1 MPAFCMISSK
11 INSDSPAG
19 REQAVLFS
27 SLPIAGGSYCES
39 HVSSSEIRQQWQ
51 VLLETLSRKGPDTLA
66 RYHDRAIR
74 MRQGDGAVINPFDE
88 LDKQPN
94 AWNLDLLP
102 VILTSREWEGIERG
116 IVQRAHLL
124 ELLLAD
130 IYGAQETAKK
140 KLLPPELVFANPHFI
155 HSCHGLHPLGGRF
168 LTCYGVDMYRDVD
181 GTFKVFRD
189 YTDFPTGLG
198 YALEN
203 RIVLS
208 RLFAD
213 FYPKKNI
220 QRLAPFF
227 KTFHQALVERLSLSE
242 NDPGICL
249 LSPGP
254 NDSLYFEQV
263 LLSRY
268 LGYPLVEGQDL
279 TVRDGRLFLKKL
291 GGLERVEALFRYIP
305 DSTSDPFA
313 LHNSGDTG
321 VAGLIQVCREQ
332 NIEVINP
339 LGSGFAQSPGLAA
352 FLPELC
358 RHLLN
363 QELLLA
369 NHPVYWCG
377 EKQGLDYAV
386 AHPHGVSALASHQA
400 GEDLE
405 TPAGSVDRLN
415 RHSRHFFAS
424 PGISPSTAPAWKGTY
439 ATSQYILYRFYA
451 CATSEGFTVLPGG
464 LALTAE
470 SQGALVSDR
479 PAEQSSKDIW
489 VFSEKV
495 VEPVSLMQ
503 DMHAIPEFKR
513 HSDLPSRVADNL
525 LWLGRY
531 LERAEGMIRLLR
543 TVYRRLSGEDRFEDI
558 PELRFLVVLLKGK
571 GILPKSCEKDNN
583 FLISYDLFS
592 CLYQAVRGESEA
604 ETLITILKRVLQ
616 TAWNVRNRFSLDSLK
631 MVNMLESLV
640 RRESADPLEDLDMIM
655 LTLSGFS
662 GLAMESMTRGL
673 GWRFMDLGRRIE
685 RAANQVT
692 LINSSLSQICLE
704 PETSLPTLLEVSDS
718 FMTYRDRYRSSFQL
732 APVLDLLLADETNPK
747 SVAFQLKKIADHVEY
762 LPQQNERRFATPEE
776 RLALEMLTG
785 IRLVDLSQVSCGR
798 KKTGK
803 TELSDFLSSLEEK
816 LGLFS
821 QHVTA
826 HYLSRIPT
834 IPHYG
839 SLQETPQV

>member
-1 MPAFCMISSK
+1 MTRSK
-11 INSDSPAG
+11 MHSKSAASH
-19 REQAVLFS
+19 EQAALFS
-27 SLPIAGGSYCES
+27 SFSVSENSYCES
-39 HVSSSEIRQQWQ
+39 HISSSEARGHWQ
-51 VLLETLSRKGPDTLA
+51 VLINSLSCKDSDTLS
-66 RYHDRAIR
+66 RYHDRAMR
-74 MRQGDGAVINPFDE
+74 MRQEDGAVINPFDE

-94 AWNLDLLP
+94 SWSLDILP
-102 VILTSREWEGIERG
+102 VLLTSKEWEDIELG
-116 IVQRAHLL
+116 IVQRARLL
-124 ELLLAD
+124 ENLLAD
-130 IYGAQETAKK
+130 VYGVQETAKK
-140 KLLPPELVFANPHFI
+140 RLLPAEMVFANPHFL
-155 HSCHGLHPLGGRF
+155 HSCHGIQPLGGRF
-168 LTCYGVDMYRDVD
+168 LTFYGVDMYRDVN

-189 YTDFPTGLG
+189 YTDLPTGLG

-227 KTFHQALVERLSLSE
+227 KTFHQALIERLSLSK

-249 LSPGP
+249 LTSGPGNP
-254 NDSLYFEQV
+254 LYFEQV

-279 TVRDGRLFLKKL
+279 TVRDAQLFLKKL
-291 GGLERVEALFRYIP
+291 GGLERVEALFRHISDRES
-305 DSTSDPFA
+305 DSFA
-313 LHNSGDTG
+313 LHNSADTG

-352 FLPELC
+352 FLPDLC
-358 RHLLN
+358 RHLLG
-363 QELLLA
+363 QELKLA
-369 NHPVYWCG
+369 NHPSYWCG
-377 EKQGLDYAV
+377 DKYGLEYAL
-386 AHPHGVSALASHQA
+386 AHPDHVSDLAPHQFFEEGKA
-400 GEDLE
+400 V
-405 TPAGSVDRLN
+405 SVSGDQLS
-415 RHSRHFFAS
+415 RHPRHFFAS
-424 PGISPSTAPAWKGTY
+424 PEISPSTAPVWKGDSS
-439 ATSQYILYRFYA
+439 ASQYILYRFYA
-451 CATSEGFTVLPGG
+451 CATADGFAVLPGG

-470 SQGALVSDR
+470 SLESLVGNN

-489 VFSEKV
+489 VFSDKV

-503 DMHAIPEFKR
+503 GMQTIPEFKR

-543 TVYRRLSGEDRFEDI
+543 TVYRRVSGEDRFEDI
-558 PELRFLVVLLKGK
+558 PELPFLVVLLKQK
-571 GILPKSCEKDNN
+571 GILPESPEEDTNQLLS
-583 FLISYDLFS
+583 FDLFDY
-592 CLYQAVRGESEA
+592 LYQAVRGESGA
-604 ETLITILKRVLQ
+604 DTIINILKRVLQ

-631 MVNMLESLV
+631 MVNMLDRLV
-640 RRESADPLEDLDMIM
+640 RRESNDPLEDLDMIM

-685 RAANQVT
+685 RAVNQVS
-692 LINSSLSQICLE
+692 LIHSSLTHICIDS
-704 PETSLPTLLEVSDS
+704 ETSLPTMLEVSDS
-718 FMTYRDRYRSSFQL
+718 LMTYRDRYRTSFQL
-732 APVLDLLLADETNPK
+732 GPVLDLLLADETNPK
-747 SVAFQLKKIADHVEY
+747 SVGFQLKQIASHVKY
-762 LPQQNERRFATPEE
+762 LPQHNERRFATPEE

-785 IRLVDLSQVSCGR
+785 IRLLDLSLASCSSDMSEED
-798 KKTGK
+798 
-803 TELSDFLSSLEEK
+803 ELSVFLQSLEEK

-821 QHVTA
+821 QHVTS

-834 IPHYG
+834 TPHYG
-839 SLQETPQV
+839 TIHGSLQV